1 MSRAKTGF
9 LPDSGSVISPVW
21 EVRLAAIPNCA
32 LTDKNLLFAA
42 PLVLGAARVR
52 ENWFLVSLIMAA

>member
-1 MSRAKTGF
+1 MICAARCDALMNAFLSKLGF
-9 LPDSGSVISPVW
+9 SIHG
-21 EVRLAAIPNCA
+21 C

-42 PLVLGAARVR
+42 PLVLDAARVR